1 MGKKITNQKYSKEF
15 KLEALRM
22 FENSDMTVT
31 QVAEELGIPRH
42 ALYRWIS
49 QHGENPGTAFPG
61 RGKRKSQGPEEDE
74 IYRLRKELAD
84 VRMERDIL
92 KKAVAIFSK
101 GPRKTS
107 GS

>member
-1 MGKKITNQKYSKEF
+1 MGNKRTCQQYSKEF

-22 FENSDMTVT
+22 FENSDMTVQ
-31 QVAEELGIPRH
+31 QVAEELGIARYT
-42 ALYRWIS
+42 LYRWIN
-49 QHGENPGTAFPG
+49 QYGENPEAAFPG

-101 GPRKTS
+101 GPHKTS